1 MDRVKFIFVIG
12 GVLSFLGKG
21 ILFFLIVMFLQY
33 CNYQVFILKIDFYI
47 NIDLGIMSFLEYG
60 EVFVI
65 SDGVEM
71 DLDIG
76 YYECFL
82 NRNLIRLNNF
92 IIGQIFLSVIENER
106 KGEYLGKII

>member
-1 MDRVKFIFVIG
+1 
-12 GVLSFLGKG
+12 
-21 ILFFLIVMFLQY
+21 
-33 CNYQVFILKIDFYI
+33 
-47 NIDLGIMSFLEYG
+47 MSFLEYG

-92 IIGQIFLSVIENER
+92 IIG
-106 KGEYLGKII
+106 